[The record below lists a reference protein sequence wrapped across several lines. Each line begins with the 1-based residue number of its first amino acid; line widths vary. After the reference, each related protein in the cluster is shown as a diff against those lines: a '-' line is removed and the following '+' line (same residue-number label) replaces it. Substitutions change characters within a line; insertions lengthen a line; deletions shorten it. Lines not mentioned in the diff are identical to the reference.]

1 VGANLFRSHYEGFL
15 FQQPITTEVIM
26 SFSITEYLED
36 LLLATDSEQHH
47 DEMTEEEYVFEIPNF
62 VREQVTL

>member
-1 VGANLFRSHYEGFL
+1 MRLRLRSYYEGNL
-15 FQQPITTEVIM
+15 ADEPITNEVVM
-26 SFSITEYLED
+26 AFSVTEYLED

-47 DEMTEEEYVFEIPNF
+47 DEASEEDFCFEIPEF